1 MFVAIYHYMMPPE
14 KSKEYIVLEKKA
26 ISIYKEHGCLDVEI
40 YRNAKDPRWWMEI
53 NRYKNREHYNEVVT
67 AVDNDPR
74 MAPLF
79 VKFLALFNEKEN
91 KPEKTTYYRIL

>member
-26 ISIYKEHGCLDVEI
+26 IRIYKEHGCLDVEI
-40 YRNAKDPRWWMEI
+40 YRNAKDPRRWMEI

-67 AVDNDPR
+67 AVDNDSR